1 MHREDSVVLERRLR
15 RPFQRVISPPVGLAP
30 RGPSCRTEGDLNF
43 PPPPGSSV
51 FYTLVEMSALLSPR
65 PLTSTPEDAALFV
78 GREALVHRASTAA
91 QLGGNALLIGAPGSG
106 RSSALHQVERRLTA
120 AAIPT
125 AWADGAGIDDPVDLL
140 LSILA
145 SFDVAIDPTVAS
157 SVPRLLAAV
166 PRVVRSRRVILL
178 DDLEPGAGRAL
189 FGRWRQ
195 HLWRL
200 DASVVASATTD
211 DPTPYLDDGAEAW
224 WGDEVMSLDP
234 LDATICRELLV
245 RRIGA
250 QHLPAE
256 AERWIQLCDGS
267 PRELIRRLR
276 THWIASAQ
284 PPGEPALAD
293 QPPSGLSTSVWAG
306 EAAEELSAS
315 ERRLLEATRRHGG
328 FSLADRE
335 FLTQMGWSQSHAHR
349 VAGRLVSLGVLTRSE
364 ERARGVGRPRV
375 VYRVDPGAASRPSP
389 RETVSSDDFSA
400 DVVR

>member
-1 MHREDSVVLERRLR
+1 M
-15 RPFQRVISPPVGLAP
+15 P
-30 RGPSCRTEGDLNF
+30 
-43 PPPPGSSV
+43 
-51 FYTLVEMSALLSPR
+51 ALLSPR
-65 PLTSTPEDAALFV
+65 PLTTTPEDAALFV
-78 GREALVHRASTAA
+78 GREELVHHASTAA
-91 QLGGNALLIGAPGSG
+91 QLGGNALLIGTPGSG
-106 RSSALHQVERRLTA
+106 RSSTLHQVERYLAT

-125 AWADGAGIDDPVDLL
+125 AWADGAGIDDPVELL
-140 LSILA
+140 LCILA
-145 SFDVAIDPTVAS
+145 SCDVPIDPTMVS

-166 PRVVRSRRVILL
+166 PRAERLRRVILL
-178 DDLEPGAGRAL
+178 DDLEPGAGRAI

-234 LDATICRELLV
+234 LDATTCHELLV
-245 RRIGA
+245 RRMGA

-256 AERWIQLCDGS
+256 AERWIQGCAGS

-276 THWIASAQ
+276 THRVATAHLPSEAV
-284 PPGEPALAD
+284 LAD
-293 QPPSGLSTSVWAG
+293 QPPSGRSTTTWAG

-315 ERRLLEATRRHGG
+315 ERRLLEATRRHRG
-328 FSLADRE
+328 FSLADRD
-335 FLTQMGWSQSHAHR
+335 FLSQLGWSQSHAHR

-375 VYRVDPGAASRPSP
+375 VYRVDPEAPSWPSP
-389 RETVSSDDFSA
+389 GEQVSSDDFSA
-400 DVVR
+400 GVVR